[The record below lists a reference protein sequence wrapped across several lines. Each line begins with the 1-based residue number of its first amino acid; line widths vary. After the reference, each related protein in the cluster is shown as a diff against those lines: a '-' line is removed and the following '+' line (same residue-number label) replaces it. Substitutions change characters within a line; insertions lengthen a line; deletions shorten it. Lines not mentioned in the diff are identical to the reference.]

1 MEHRHK
7 ARELAFKALF
17 SWELNNFTTFTD
29 ITNIEGEL
37 LKKLVVSTFGEELF
51 LGVLEQILEIDKIL
65 NSNLEH
71 WQIERINKVDLS
83 VLRLSIYS
91 LYYKKDIPAVV
102 TIDEAINIS
111 KDFGSDKSYRFVNGI
126 LDKIAANIGVKEL
139 K

>member
-1 MEHRHK
+1 VEHRHK

-17 SWELNNFTTFTD
+17 SWELNKYTTFTD
-29 ITNIEGEL
+29 ITNIEGDL
-37 LKKLVVSTFGEELF
+37 LHKLVDSAFGEELF
-51 LGVLEQILEIDKIL
+51 LGVLEKQQEIDKIL
-65 NSNLEH
+65 NDGLEH

-91 LYYKKDIPAVV
+91 LYYNKDIPPVV
-102 TIDEAINIS
+102 TIDEAINLS
-111 KDFGSDKSYRFVNGI
+111 KDFGTDKSYRFVNGI